1 MTLLLL
7 AVVAVAESL
16 AFVWRYS
23 AAYRGSPLHQGLST
37 LIVSTL
43 RVLFVA
49 LGVGAA
55 MAAVPVWAVIGCYA
69 VPAGLATWGV
79 AALGAARLG
88 RQGGTP
94 TAHDRIC
101 EK

>member
-1 MTLLLL
+1 MTLALL
-7 AVVAVAESL
+7 VIVAVAESL

-49 LGVGAA
+49 LGVVAA
-55 MAAVPVWAVIGCYA
+55 MASVPVWQVIACYA
-69 VPAGLATWGV
+69 VPAGVATWAV
-79 AALGAARLG
+79 ASKVTRLSHRKSPAR
-88 RQGGTP
+88 R
-94 TAHDRIC
+94 A
-101 EK
+101 